1 MRNSLSSL
9 FRADHAINGGSS
21 TPVETKH
28 RPLAYSSHAAR
39 AILSDSQH
47 IGALL
52 SFLQGRVRMTL
63 AMQVLHE
70 PYAHLYVGDY
80 FADTLDLSAHEHCAL
95 RLLLLETW
103 VHGPVGHV
111 RLARVAGLAKEE
123 WQAIKPAVLP
133 LLRGVQPRI
142 LDSLNYIRTFDGQR
156 LPSADWHIVRSIV
169 MERDRYACTYCGS
182 DKQLEADH
190 ILPLSRG
197 GSNDFVNLATACR
210 SCNLSK
216 GSKAVED
223 WGAPGRLRFSSD
235 RPLGNAPTRLAT
247 R

>member
-1 MRNSLSSL
+1 LM
-9 FRADHAINGGSS
+9 S

-28 RPLAYSSHAAR
+28 RRLAYSSHAAR
-39 AILSDSQH
+39 AILSDSEH
-47 IGALL
+47 IEALL

-80 FADTLDLSAHEHCAL
+80 FIDTLDLSAHEHCAL

-103 VHGPVGHV
+103 LRGPVGHV
-111 RLARVAGLAKEE
+111 RLARVAGLTKEE

-133 LLRGVQPRI
+133 LLRGVQPKI
-142 LDSLNYIRTFDGQR
+142 VESLNYIRTFDGQR

-197 GSNDFVNLATACR
+197 GSNALVNLATACWP
-210 SCNLSK
+210 CNLSK
-216 GSKAVED
+216 GSKAVRSEIVGKRVTFEKEIWRAID
-223 WGAPGRLRFSSD
+223 AARLRPF
-235 RPLGNAPTRLAT
+235 L
-247 R
+247 